1 MKLTDFLQIIKK
13 YFMSCITPDNP
24 LESIRVSNYNALTTI
39 LSWFVIDDTTPL
51 EHISQ
56 NFAGKIV
63 RGEEQISKL
72 DASNLLGIVDHTY
85 FQDIWDEKDLV
96 DNVIEAYIRDFSM
109 YGVIIRKGYEC
120 KDTAS
125 CLGKIYK
132 EIASAPKKVP
142 IRNAKIINGQVI
154 IGKKVIP
161 LPKALQT
168 PSIITDEEAPYVDAL
183 LRVYAQN
190 EKKPSI
196 TLEDLD
202 SLTPF
207 YTGHLKVQ
215 RDAFYSAESVRRI
228 ARELFSDGIKAFDE
242 IKKETYDGI
251 QNLMITPHKNGLER
265 LTKVISF
272 VTTPGFYTKSF
283 LATTGNGLVGV
294 TEKTGLLH
302 ILVNENGLEWV
313 VDYDTNI

>member
-1 MKLTDFLQIIKK
+1 MKLADFIKIIRK
-13 YFMSCITPDNP
+13 YFGDRIVPDNP
-24 LESIRVSNYNALTTI
+24 LISKRVTNYNILTTI

-51 EHISQ
+51 ERISV
-56 NFAGKIV
+56 NFAGKV
-63 RGEEQISKL
+63 LRGEELISKP
-72 DASNLLGIVDHTY
+72 DATFLLGIIDYTY
-85 FQDIWDEKDLV
+85 FQDVWDDKELV
-96 DNVIEAYIRDFSM
+96 DTAIDAYIRDFSV
-109 YGVIIRKGYEC
+109 YGVNIRKGHEC
-120 KDTAS
+120 EDTAS
-125 CLGKIYK
+125 CLSKIYE

-154 IGKKVIP
+154 IGRKVIP
-161 LPKALQT
+161 LPKALHT
-168 PSIITDEEAPYVDAL
+168 PATVTDEEEPYVNAL
-183 LRVYAQN
+183 LRVYSQN

-207 YTGHLKVQ
+207 YTAHLKVQ

-272 VTTPGFYTKSF
+272 VTTPEFYTKSF
-283 LATTGNGLVGV
+283 LASPGNGLVGIA
-294 TEKTGLLH
+294 EKTGLLH
-302 ILVNENGLEWV
+302 ILVNEDGMEWV
-313 VDYDTNI
+313 VDYDTDI